1 MPEIQPMD
9 VAVANRFITSLS
21 KSLQAL
27 CHGCMDFDSGIEI
40 IGYIN
45 VNIDSGSKVDYVL
58 NEKVLKSTTNSMTF
72 VSNSFLAKK
81 EQNKHTRDGAC
92 SPVAELASPP
102 PFQSRLRGTFHGSL
116 PRSSVPFHQSYG
128 IRGSQKRTAAM
139 DRDWRI
145 SPKKHK
151 GRPPFSSSLN
161 EQSSTIQS
169 SADANFKTPLSSETI
184 SGDGEVNIKKEV
196 MESEGETVT
205 FDSDQLNQNEEK
217 SNSESLS
224 AIKTDPD
231 ASGFTDGEAPAS
243 DDAIGDNQSDFK
255 GTFLQPS
262 SEEFASEQ
270 TEKQSGIQS
279 EASTSDSFKHK
290 SGHLSGSSADA
301 HDDTAGENIA
311 SGSDMPADY
320 DETGEEGAYP
330 QSVYSDAGEGSSDT
344 GQFEV
349 IEIDDEDE
357 DVQAMF
363 AESQFNTSLS
373 QGDLFDRDLN
383 THTRTQVNQR
393 ASYSGSPAPHKL
405 SLCSTFPQAPS
416 AATREC
422 EYCHQ
427 EVYISNYKRHI
438 SLEHGHMLPFCCSLC
453 GKGCLSDAS
462 LRFHLQAHAG
472 RLFSC
477 KHCTMKFKLK
487 HHLKAHLNRIHNL
500 ILCAKC
506 LSTFD
511 DVQLYNRHLAMCRA
525 KFLNSKTE
533 KSRI

>member
-363 AESQFNTSLS
+363 AESRLFDSGHRRKHHNKQQFESSQILHGLTKEQEDLVYNTSLS
-373 QGDLFDRDLN
+373 DNFE
-383 THTRTQVNQR
+383 QR
-393 ASYSGSPAPHKL
+393 LSQSCNVDICSICRIALPVGVTYQIHFNEVHASHHSAVDQFICNICYKGFVTKERLRQHSSVHAAVSYSCYICDVKFKHKKNIGRHL
-405 SLCSTFPQAPS
+405 ESTHGMKKCSYCMSLFKKG
-416 AATREC
+416 
-422 EYCHQ
+422 
-427 EVYISNYKRHI
+427 NDFDN
-438 SLEHGHMLPFCCSLC
+438 HMLMC
-453 GKGCLSDAS
+453 DAY
-462 LRFHLQAHAG
+462 
-472 RLFSC
+472 
-477 KHCTMKFKLK
+477 
-487 HHLKAHLNRIHNL
+487 KAIS
-500 ILCAKC
+500 I
-506 LSTFD
+506 T
-511 DVQLYNRHLAMCRA
+511 
-525 KFLNSKTE
+525 
-533 KSRI
+533 

>member
-363 AESQFNTSLS
+363 AESQEQATHNRQFLSHHFSPHESSFPCPHCPAVILTSSALKS
-373 QGDLFDRDLN
+373 
-383 THTRTQVNQR
+383 HI
-393 ASYSGSPAPHKL
+393 
-405 SLCSTFPQAPS
+405 S
-416 AATREC
+416 AA
-422 EYCHQ
+422 H
-427 EVYISNYKRHI
+427 NN
-438 SLEHGHMLPFCCSLC
+438 MLPFRCSEC
-453 GKGCLSDAS
+453 GKGYLSS
-462 LRFHLQAHAG
+462 GGLYLHKLTHEG
-472 RLFSC
+472 
-477 KHCTMKFKLK
+477 KFYVCPVCDLK
-487 HHLKAHLNRIHNL
+487 FAQNSSVK
-500 ILCAKC
+500 
-506 LSTFD
+506 
-511 DVQLYNRHLAMCRA
+511 RHLRRCHSCAQCALCLAVLTIGDEFNQHVLYCR
-525 KFLNSKTE
+525 K
-533 KSRI
+533 

>member
-363 AESQFNTSLS
+363 AESQSSS
-373 QGDLFDRDLN
+373 QRQNRMLPFSAPYPSVSSEAPLAPYTPDSNMPYPVQF
-383 THTRTQVNQR
+383 
-393 ASYSGSPAPHKL
+393 SPAPVQCQYCEQVLPHQQLLKSHL
-405 SLCSTFPQAPS
+405 SQA
-416 AATREC
+416 
-422 EYCHQ
+422 
-427 EVYISNYKRHI
+427 
-438 SLEHGHMLPFCCSLC
+438 HGHQLPFICSLC
-453 GKGCLSDAS
+453 GRGYHTQMGLN
-462 LRFHLQAHAG
+462 HHMQAHKG
-472 RLFSC
+472 KTFSC
-477 KHCTMKFKLK
+477 PVCDSKFTQKFTIK
-487 HHLKAHLNRIHNL
+487 KHLKNVHHSAQCNNCSLVFKIGPSYNQH
-500 ILCAKC
+500 ILSC
-506 LSTFD
+506 TP
-511 DVQLYNRHLAMCRA
+511 
-525 KFLNSKTE
+525 
-533 KSRI
+533 SR

>member
-363 AESQFNTSLS
+363 AESQYNRKAAVSKSQQKLIDTTYSSCYQSHHTSMPEQNMQEERVNIDPL
-373 QGDLFDRDLN
+373 LN
-383 THTRTQVNQR
+383 SHCPKCKIDMPAVLLKKHLEEFHGQR
-393 ASYSGSPAPHKL
+393 KIFQCDQCGRGFFSSTGL
-405 SLCSTFPQAPS
+405 SLHQERHLGKKFMCPICDSSFTQKGKIKRHLQNIHGCTPCSTCSGIFPTGPEFNQHVLQCANS
-416 AATREC
+416 D
-422 EYCHQ
+422 
-427 EVYISNYKRHI
+427 
-438 SLEHGHMLPFCCSLC
+438 LE
-453 GKGCLSDAS
+453 
-462 LRFHLQAHAG
+462 Q
-472 RLFSC
+472 
-477 KHCTMKFKLK
+477 TFKQ
-487 HHLKAHLNRIHNL
+487 N
-500 ILCAKC
+500 
-506 LSTFD
+506 
-511 DVQLYNRHLAMCRA
+511 
-525 KFLNSKTE
+525 
-533 KSRI
+533 

>member
-363 AESQFNTSLS
+363 AESQQFVRRQRSSRSSRSLPKAGQTTRNLTYDS
-373 QGDLFDRDLN
+373 RLSHDL
-383 THTRTQVNQR
+383 
-393 ASYSGSPAPHKL
+393 
-405 SLCSTFPQAPS
+405 
-416 AATREC
+416 
-422 EYCHQ
+422 
-427 EVYISNYKRHI
+427 
-438 SLEHGHMLPFCCSLC
+438 
-453 GKGCLSDAS
+453 
-462 LRFHLQAHAG
+462 AHV
-472 RLFSC
+472 R
-477 KHCTMKFKLK
+477 
-487 HHLKAHLNRIHNL
+487 R
-500 ILCAKC
+500 
-506 LSTFD
+506 
-511 DVQLYNRHLAMCRA
+511 V
-525 KFLNSKTE
+525 
-533 KSRI
+533 

>member
-363 AESQFNTSLS
+363 AESRLSNWAQSCSSSPQTMEEPPVRPKQTKPKRPAGPWFQCSQCPIKSPSLTALS
-373 QGDLFDRDLN
+373 AHRKK
-383 THTRTQVNQR
+383 HHPVNPE
-393 ASYSGSPAPHKL
+393 AFSPAGQDP
-405 SLCSTFPQAPS
+405 
-416 AATREC
+416 
-422 EYCHQ
+422 
-427 EVYISNYKRHI
+427 
-438 SLEHGHMLPFCCSLC
+438 GGLPFVCSIC
-453 GKGCLSDAS
+453 GKGYHTSMGLLYHMHAHEGRSYPCPVCSSRLSQKS
-462 LRFHLQAHAG
+462 SVRTHLKKVHEVAQCITCSG
-472 RLFSC
+472 I
-477 KHCTMKFKLK
+477 FKLG
-487 HHLKAHLNRIHNL
+487 
-500 ILCAKC
+500 
-506 LSTFD
+506 
-511 DVQLYNRHLAMCRA
+511 QEYNQHVLHCV
-525 KFLNSKTE
+525 
-533 KSRI
+533 

>member
-363 AESQFNTSLS
+363 AESQIYSRGSEETIHESTFSPFAASSLS
-373 QGDLFDRDLN
+373 RNQARGGERARLYSSSARAGN
-383 THTRTQVNQR
+383 HTCPHCRVVL
-393 ASYSGSPAPHKL
+393 PAALL
-405 SLCSTFPQAPS
+405 SKHVA
-416 AATREC
+416 E
-422 EYCHQ
+422 
-427 EVYISNYKRHI
+427 I
-438 SLEHGHMLPFCCSLC
+438 HGAEEKPFQCRVC
-453 GKGCLSDAS
+453 GKGFLSIS
-462 LRFHLQAHAG
+462 GLNHHKLHHTGQ
-472 RLFSC
+472 
-477 KHCTMKFKLK
+477 KFMCPICDTTFTQKGK
-487 HHLKAHLNRIHNL
+487 VKRHLKNIHGCLPCSSCQGLFRIGPEFEQH
-500 ILCAKC
+500 
-506 LSTFD
+506 
-511 DVQLYNRHLAMCRA
+511 VLYCPND
-525 KFLNSKTE
+525 SK
-533 KSRI
+533 SGQISG

>member
-363 AESQFNTSLS
+363 AESRHIQPVYNYKN
-373 QGDLFDRDLN
+373 R
-383 THTRTQVNQR
+383 
-393 ASYSGSPAPHKL
+393 
-405 SLCSTFPQAPS
+405 TFPSSSSLDSVLPS
-416 AATREC
+416 RSNRTNEMANIQTQDQFSNAYPSERWNSLTC
-422 EYCHQ
+422 QICS
-427 EVYISNYKRHI
+427 EVSASRFLLQKHMSTLHSSEMPFSCPLCNKGFFTQSGLNRHVEDHDSKRI
-438 SLEHGHMLPFCCSLC
+438 PCTYCSL
-453 GKGCLSDAS
+453 
-462 LRFHLQAHAG
+462 Q
-472 RLFSC
+472 
-477 KHCTMKFKLK
+477 FKRKQYLV
-487 HHLKAHLNRIHNL
+487 HHLKTVHKLFP
-500 ILCAKC
+500 C
-506 LSTFD
+506 LYCLLMF
-511 DVQLYNRHLAMCRA
+511 
-525 KFLNSKTE
+525 NSKE
-533 KSRI
+533 ELNYHVLNCGKK

>member
-363 AESQFNTSLS
+363 AESQS
-373 QGDLFDRDLN
+373 RK
-383 THTRTQVNQR
+383 VNQVQIQNSTHNFTE
-393 ASYSGSPAPHKL
+393 ASTSESMNQMIWCHICSLGLPSVKL
-405 SLCSTFPQAPS
+405 YHLHM
-416 AATREC
+416 C
-422 EYCHQ
+422 EYHTEAMPYSCDICQ
-427 EVYISNYKRHI
+427 KYFPTRNS
-438 SLEHGHMLPFCCSLC
+438 
-453 GKGCLSDAS
+453 
-462 LRFHLQAHAG
+462 FHLHMRNHRG
-472 RLFSC
+472 RQFIC
-477 KHCTMKFKLK
+477 GICEARFKLK
-487 HHLKAHLNRIHNL
+487 HHLKKHMRCIHKLAQCGRCMATFNTIDEYNIHMLN
-500 ILCAKC
+500 C
-506 LSTFD
+506 L
-511 DVQLYNRHLAMCRA
+511 
-525 KFLNSKTE
+525 
-533 KSRI
+533 

>member
-363 AESQFNTSLS
+363 AESQNRNRSETKWQGSSSNPHSEFHLQRGGHLSNQTGSTPNQNIQCHLCHSSVCFQDFFSLTAHIRHQHQQPVPYSCTLCGKAYSTSTGLKHHMEVHE
-373 QGDLFDRDLN
+373 GKTFLCPICDAKFTRKGTIK
-383 THTRTQVNQR
+383 THMKSV
-393 ASYSGSPAPHKL
+393 HKL
-405 SLCSTFPQAPS
+405 SQCS
-416 AATREC
+416 
-422 EYCHQ
+422 
-427 EVYISNYKRHI
+427 N
-438 SLEHGHMLPFCCSLC
+438 C
-453 GKGCLSDAS
+453 GEIIRIGEAYNQHVL
-462 LRFHLQAHAG
+462 
-472 RLFSC
+472 
-477 KHCTMKFKLK
+477 HCG
-487 HHLKAHLNRIHNL
+487 
-500 ILCAKC
+500 
-506 LSTFD
+506 S
-511 DVQLYNRHLAMCRA
+511 
-525 KFLNSKTE
+525 S
-533 KSRI
+533 

>member
-363 AESQFNTSLS
+363 AESRPSSSTQRQRNPEFSSPHPPISMPTIPPPQYVSNEAVQCSVCPQQLSSL
-373 QGDLFDRDLN
+373 
-383 THTRTQVNQR
+383 
-393 ASYSGSPAPHKL
+393 KL
-405 SLCSTFPQAPS
+405 
-416 AATREC
+416 
-422 EYCHQ
+422 YH
-427 EVYISNYKRHI
+427 RHL
-438 SLEHGHMLPFCCSLC
+438 SDQHPETLPFRCTTC
-453 GKGCLSDAS
+453 GKGFQTKTGQQTHMQSHD
-462 LRFHLQAHAG
+462 G
-472 RLFSC
+472 RTFLCSYCDF
-477 KHCTMKFKLK
+477 KFKLK
-487 HHLKAHLNRIHNL
+487 HHLKTHLKRIHKL
-500 ILCAKC
+500 SMCGKC
-506 LSTFD
+506 LAAFKD
-511 DVQLYNRHLAMCRA
+511 IQDYNRHLAQC
-525 KFLNSKTE
+525 
-533 KSRI
+533 